1 MKKIILDTNILLVPE
16 KYKVDIFEEIKRICD
31 FKYEIWILKQ
41 TIIELEKLKTEGKVA
56 DKRAASV
63 GFSLIK
69 SKDLKILS
77 ENEGYTDDIVVNLAK
92 KGFIA
97 VTQDKELKNRLKKIG
112 AEYITLRQKKYLIII
127 NKKVK

>member
-97 VTQDKELKNRLKKIG
+97 VTQDKELKNRLKKHL
-112 AEYITLRQKKYLIII
+112 Y
-127 NKKVK
+127 V